1 MKNKRRILEFIMAV
15 TMLLFVYICAGK
27 LPAMTSGNGKTASD
41 KKDAD
46 KKVILLDPGHG
57 GIDPGKVSVTGTNEK
72 EINLQIAVRTKEKL
86 EKAGYKVFMTRE
98 DDEGLYKDSDSNKKT
113 ADMKRRCLM
122 AEECKADILVSIH
135 QNSYQSEGVKG
146 AQVFYYSHSDE
157 GEKLAKSIQKGF
169 QTVVS
174 SNNGR
179 EAKANDS
186 YYILLNVKCP
196 AVIAEC
202 GFLSNYEEAQ
212 LLEKE
217 NYQEKVAEAICVGIQ
232 DYFQEKNK

>member
-15 TMLLFVYICAGK
+15 TMLLLVYICAGR
-27 LPAMTSGNGKTASD
+27 LPAMTAGNSKNA
-41 KKDAD
+41 AD
-46 KKVILLDPGHG
+46 KKEENKKIILLDPGHG

-72 EINLQIAVRTKEKL
+72 EINLEIALKTKQKL
-86 EKAGYKVFMTRE
+86 EKQGYEVVMTRE
-98 DDEGLYKDSDSNKKT
+98 DDDGLYKDGDSNKKT

-122 AEECKADILVSIH
+122 AEEYKADILVSIH

-157 GEKLAKSIQKGF
+157 GKKLAETIQKKF
-169 QTVVS
+169 KEIVAPE
-174 SNNGR
+174 NGR

-202 GFLSNYEEAQ
+202 GFLSNYSEAE

-217 NYQEKVAEAICVGIQ
+217 DYQEKVADAICAGIVG
-232 DYFQEKNK
+232 YFENGK